1 MQSKLASYF
10 LLSIQNINDCQ
21 FSINKK
27 TNALL
32 NLISH
37 RSKIDKMYLYKKQ
50 NINYYLK
57 SVNLKHFHDPKA
69 FIKYLNDMDDIR
81 KNIGEH
87 NLNRNT
93 KY

>member
-1 MQSKLASYF
+1 
-10 LLSIQNINDCQ
+10 
-21 FSINKK
+21 
-27 TNALL
+27 
-32 NLISH
+32 
-37 RSKIDKMYLYKKQ
+37 MYLYKKQ

-57 SVNLKHFHDPKA
+57 SVNLKHFYDPKA
-69 FIKYLNDMDDIR
+69 FIKYLNDMDNIR

>member
-1 MQSKLASYF
+1 
-10 LLSIQNINDCQ
+10 
-21 FSINKK
+21 
-27 TNALL
+27 
-32 NLISH
+32 
-37 RSKIDKMYLYKKQ
+37 MYLCKKQ